1 MSRALVVDDD
11 LGFRMAVAEL
21 VGREGF
27 QTITAASLAEAREQ
41 LAGDPPDVVLV
52 DLMLPDGSGL
62 DLLRDLPPGGATEV
76 IVITGHASVEAVIE
90 ALRRGVLDFLTKPVD
105 TPRLKSV
112 LANLART
119 TELKEEI
126 GSLREQLRGFGRFGD
141 LIGSSP
147 AMQEVYDLI
156 GRVSPTEATV
166 MLTGESGTGK
176 EVVARTIHDLSRRR
190 AGPFLPMNC
199 GAVPEGL
206 IESELFGHERGS
218 FTGATQLRRGCFE
231 RASGGTLFLDE
242 IGEMPVE
249 LQVKLLRVL
258 ETASAVRVGGDQPVA
273 VDVRVI
279 AATNRAPELAVREG
293 KLREDLLYRLNVFPI
308 ALPPLRR
315 RSGDVARLA
324 EHFLAELNQA
334 EGGTKRFAAGACAR
348 LEGYPWPGNVREL
361 RNVIQRAYIL
371 AEEEVD
377 PRLPS
382 GPPLARS
389 APAGSA
395 VPSGVPLEAIERQA
409 ILSTLRMNGGDK
421 RKTAAALG
429 IALKTLYNR
438 LKRYAMESSD
448 GAGRITSELPGELP
462 GEPPGDLPEDNAGEP
477 PPDSPG
483 NPASPAPAPSVADT
497 PVDAHLRG

>member
-11 LGFRMAVAEL
+11 LGFKIAVAEL
-21 VGREGF
+21 VEREGF
-27 QTITAASLAEAREQ
+27 QTTTASSLAEARGQ
-41 LAGDPPDVVLV
+41 LASDPPDVVLV

-62 DLLRDLPPGGATEV
+62 DLLRDLPPGSGTEV
-76 IVITGHASVEAVIE
+76 IVITGHASVDAVIE

-105 TPRLKSV
+105 GPRLKSV

-126 GSLREQLRGFGRFGD
+126 GSLRKQLRGLGRFGD

-199 GAVPEGL
+199 GAVPDGL

-258 ETASAVRVGGDQPVA
+258 ETASAVRVGGDQLVP

-279 AATNRAPELAVREG
+279 AATNRSPELAVREG

-308 ALPPLRR
+308 ALPPLRQR
-315 RSGDVARLA
+315 PGDVARLA
-324 EHFLAELNQA
+324 DHCLAELNQS
-334 EGGTKRFAAGACAR
+334 EGESKRFAPGVHTR
-348 LEGYPWPGNVREL
+348 LESYPWPGNVREL

-382 GPPLARS
+382 GPSLVRASVPQA
-389 APAGSA
+389 A
-395 VPSGVPLEAIERQA
+395 VPSGVPLEEIERQA

-438 LKRYAMESSD
+438 LKRYTTDSRGGLSGLTVSD
-448 GAGRITSELPGELP
+448 F
-462 GEPPGDLPEDNAGEP
+462 PGDAPADPA
-477 PPDSPG
+477 PD
-483 NPASPAPAPSVADT
+483 PAADPAPSDADT
-497 PVDAHLRG
+497 PADAHLRG

>member
-11 LGFRMAVAEL
+11 LSFMMAVAEL
-21 VGREGF
+21 VQREGF
-27 QTITAASLAEAREQ
+27 AVDTAGTLAEARQ
-41 LAGDPPDVVLV
+41 HLASDPPDVVLV
-52 DLMLPDGSGL
+52 DLKLPDGGGL
-62 DLLRDLPPGGATEV
+62 ELLADLPAGTGTEV
-76 IVITGHASVEAVIE
+76 IVITGHASVDAVIE

-105 TPRLKSV
+105 ATRLKSV

-126 GSLREQLRGFGRFGD
+126 GTLRRQLRGLGRFGD

-147 AMQEVYDLI
+147 AMQQVYDLI
-156 GRVSPTEATV
+156 GRVAPTEVTV

-190 AGPFLPMNC
+190 RGLFLPLNC

-231 RASGGTLFLDE
+231 RAAGGTLFLDE

-258 ETASAVRVGGDQPVA
+258 ETSTAVRLGGDTAVPVDA
-273 VDVRVI
+273 RVV
-279 AATNRAPELAVREG
+279 AATNRPPEQAVRDG

-308 ALPPLRR
+308 ALPPLRER
-315 RSGDVARLA
+315 LGDVPRLA
-324 EHFLAELNQA
+324 DHFLAEMNAA
-334 EGGTKRFAAGACAR
+334 EGAAKRFAETAHER
-348 LEGYPWPGNVREL
+348 LQSYPWPGNVREL
-361 RNVIQRAYIL
+361 RNVIQRAFIL

-377 PRLPS
+377 PPLPVAATSPRLS
-382 GPPLARS
+382 V
-389 APAGSA
+389 PAVA
-395 VPSGVPLEAIERQA
+395 VPSGVPLEQIERQA
-409 ILSTLRMNGGDK
+409 ILATLRSNGGDK

-438 LKRYAMESSD
+438 LKRYQLEPGAPPSD
-448 GAGRITSELPGELP
+448 GAVG
-462 GEPPGDLPEDNAGEP
+462 
-477 PPDSPG
+477 
-483 NPASPAPAPSVADT
+483 
-497 PVDAHLRG
+497 VDAASDGAASVGAD